1 MTILLPRKHAGSAKQ
16 KALWILPLF
25 LKNPT
30 TDFFYDMVDARQLPR
45 PNEGPVCLLR
55 NPIKKLTK
63 ASEKAGD
70 LNPFGCIS
78 MLRT

>member
-1 MTILLPRKHAGSAKQ
+1 MTLLLPRKRAGSAKQ
-16 KALWILPLF
+16 KALWILSLF
-25 LKNPT
+25 LKNPIT
-30 TDFFYDMVDARQLPR
+30 GFFNDMVDARQLPR
-45 PNEGPVCLLR
+45 PNEGPVCSLT

-63 ASEKAGD
+63 ASEKART